1 MQGKHLTIPYV
12 LSALLLI
19 IWSINLILPIHYQ
32 SVIDNT
38 KVAQKQKLEEEKE
51 SEDYE
56 LITVDAD
63 YFQKHYDQRDM
74 ELSLNGDMYDVISY
88 SLENGKVVCKAY
100 NDTKETELYDTLAKH
115 FDKHKKHKKQKR
127 PLVQK
132 VFQEQITHFKIYTLT
147 TPQDEH
153 ISLNTMLRAGYV
165 QNVYPPPEHI
175 LV

>member
-1 MQGKHLTIPYV
+1 MQGKHLTIPHV

-38 KVAQKQKLEEEKE
+38 KVAQKLKLEEERE

-63 YFQKHYDQRDM
+63 YFQKHYDQRDKEM
-74 ELSLNGDMYDVISY
+74 SLNGDMYDVISY
-88 SLENGKVVCKAY
+88 SQENGKVVCKAY

-115 FDKHKKHKKQKR
+115 LDKHKKHKKQKR
-127 PLVQK
+127 PVVQK
-132 VFQEQITHFKIYTLT
+132 VFQEQIIHFNIYTPAIL
-147 TPQDEH
+147 QDEH
-153 ISLNTMLRAGYV
+153 INLNTMLRAGYV
-165 QNVYPPPEHI
+165 QNVYPPPEHV